1 MQRSFTRS
9 RQAHQSLWQRFDE
22 QPGRTGSAL
31 SLFLESL
38 ALEVLELLAQAT
50 SSVIKMLTALP
61 VKGILPKLNKSIR
74 IVAADF
80 ENQLFDVCRKRMKT
94 VDDQVGERVI
104 RWHTIRNG
112 TWQGEWANAQT

>member
-1 MQRSFTRS
+1 MQRSFSRS

-22 QPGRTGSAL
+22 QPGLIGSAL

-38 ALEVLELLAQAT
+38 APEVLELLAQAT

-94 VDDQVGERVI
+94 VDDQVCERVI
-104 RWHTIRNG
+104 MYPSIRHG
-112 TWQGEWANAQT
+112 SLAGALGEC

>member
-1 MQRSFTRS
+1 MQRSFSRS

-22 QPGRTGSAL
+22 QPGLTGSAL

-38 ALEVLELLAQAT
+38 APEGLELLAQAT

-61 VKGILPKLNKSIR
+61 VKGILPKLNNSIR

-80 ENQLFDVCRKRMKT
+80 ENQVFGVWRTRMKT
-94 VDDQVGERVI
+94 LDDSVCGRGVMY
-104 RWHTIRNG
+104 
-112 TWQGEWANAQT
+112 